1 MKIKKL
7 FKKPR
12 ILLLIV
18 FIIFA
23 ILAIN
28 PGFTK
33 GVAIKHVAFNSTAY
47 IAGMRSPEEATSLRD
62 LEVILYING
71 QKINSIED
79 YARVITSLPINSSI
93 RIKTNKA
100 EYAFLKTSND
110 IGLTVIKAPT
120 SNIRKGLELA
130 GGTRV
135 LLKPKEKITEQERQ
149 QLVDV
154 LENRLNVFGLTDVKI
169 KPADDLLGNKY
180 ILVELAGATKEDVQ
194 ELLGKQGKFEAKIGN
209 ITVFSGGKKDIVYV
223 CRATEQQCFAG
234 IRECLPTQDGR
245 YYCKFEFGIKLSPEA
260 AQRQASITKN
270 LSVITTESGQQALE
284 KKLDLYLDDKLV
296 DSLLIMADLKG
307 KAVQDIAISG
317 PGYGTTKQEAMQN
330 ALKAMKK
337 LQTILITG
345 SLPVTLEI
353 TKLDT
358 ISPTLGEEFLRNA
371 LLIGFLAL
379 IGVALVIFLRY
390 RNWKISLAMMINCAA
405 ELILLLGF
413 AAFVKYNLDLAAIAG
428 LIAAI
433 GTGVD
438 DQIVIAD
445 EILRKESFYSWK
457 DRIKRAFFIIFGAYA
472 TTFAAM
478 LPLFKAGAGLLTGFA
493 LITIVGISIGVFL
506 TRPAF
511 AAMLEVMLE

>member
-33 GVAIKHVAFNSTAY
+33 GVAIKYVAFNSTAY

-79 YARVITSLPINSSI
+79 YAGMITSLPINSSI

-100 EYAFLKTSND
+100 EYALLKTSND
-110 IGLTVIKAPT
+110 IGLTVINAPT

-234 IRECLPTQDGR
+234 IRECLPTNGK

-260 AQRQASITKN
+260 AQRQASVTKN